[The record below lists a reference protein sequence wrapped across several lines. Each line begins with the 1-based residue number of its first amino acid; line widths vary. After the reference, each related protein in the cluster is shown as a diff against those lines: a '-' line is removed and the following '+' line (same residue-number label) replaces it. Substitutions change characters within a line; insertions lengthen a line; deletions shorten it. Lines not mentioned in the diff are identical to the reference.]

1 MSRGDVSR
9 LYADAFDEFAQH
21 RCAMPAADVADLGA
35 TPGFVARIDGLH
47 YGRRVQQAI
56 DVSGDANLGFRFG
69 AAIGGRGFGLLG
81 IATATAPT
89 LNQSLASLVRWEPL
103 TSTLGRIGIEQ
114 SHRHL
119 RLVWTPHV
127 PVPAAAVEGILGGW
141 VAFGRFLVGED
152 VPVVALE
159 LAHAR
164 RAGSEAEALLGCDVR
179 FAAGRNAVVIS
190 AEILESRPR
199 YADAQLHARL
209 AHWLDECVRVIGGG
223 DAAVFDAGHLILDRL
238 ALGEASEDLVADGLG
253 LARRTL
259 QRRLARHGLS
269 FRRLRELLR
278 ASVAVCRLSSGGD
291 RLLDVAQHVGFAE
304 QATFTRAVRQWTGR
318 TPREVTRLFA
328 TGYAA
333 LRR

>member
-9 LYADAFDEFAQH
+9 VYADAFDEFARQ
-21 RCAMPAADVADLGA
+21 RSVVAVA
-35 TPGFVARIDGLH
+35 NETIAVPGFVERLDGQH
-47 YGRRVQQAI
+47 YGQRVQAAV
-56 DVSGDANLGFRFG
+56 DTSGDADLGFRFG

-89 LNQSLASLVRWEPL
+89 LEQSLASLVRWEPL
-103 TSTLGRIGIEQ
+103 TSTLGRIGIER
-114 SHRHL
+114 SRRHL

-127 PVPAAAVEGILGGW
+127 PVPAAAIEGILGGW

-164 RAGSEAEALLGCDVR
+164 RARSEAEALLGCDVR
-179 FAAGRNAVVIS
+179 FAAGRNAVVIP

-199 YADAQLHARL
+199 YADARLHAGL
-209 AHWLDECVRVIGGG
+209 ARWLDDCVQVIGGG
-223 DAAVFDAGHLILDRL
+223 DAAVFSAGHLILDRL
-238 ALGEASEDLVADGLG
+238 ALGDANEDLIAAELG

-259 QRRLARHGLS
+259 QRRLAQHGLS

-278 ASVAVCRLSSGGD
+278 ASIAVCRLSVGNE
-291 RLLDVAQHVGFAE
+291 RLLDLAQHVGFAE

-318 TPREVTRLFA
+318 TPREVARLFSA
-328 TGYAA
+328 DYAA